1 MMVNLVL
8 ERPAQSLAGIGI
20 MLSGLLVYAVSAR
33 HGR

>member
-1 MMVNLVL
+1 VL
-8 ERPAQSLAGIGI
+8 QRPAESLAGVAI